1 MSPWCP
7 YSEPGSTVPP
17 NTFRRH
23 FVIRQQYTHFTRFI
37 IINNLHLHDRGSV
50 GSLTSVRLTLG
61 VHSHGQVSQKHRGG
75 HSGRE
80 KRSSGRVRAWTFLPI
95 RLIKMIA
102 PEYWRMRWTE
112 NNGRNR
118 LGADNLFQAFRK
130 KTRRGSIW
138 TAPGTGNKV
147 WAKIE
152 LYKLVIPKKLPT
164 QQNSLWLTFQTANQ
178 RNEFLYYLNGETKKV
193 LRLYNP

>member
-61 VHSHGQVSQKHRGG
+61 VHGELSQKHEGS

-80 KRSSGRVRAWTFLPI
+80 KRSSGRAHAWTFLPI

-102 PEYWRMRWTE
+102 PGYWRMRRTE

-118 LGADNLFQAFRK
+118 LRADNLFQAFR
-130 KTRRGSIW
+130 
-138 TAPGTGNKV
+138 
-147 WAKIE
+147 
-152 LYKLVIPKKLPT
+152 
-164 QQNSLWLTFQTANQ
+164 
-178 RNEFLYYLNGETKKV
+178 
-193 LRLYNP
+193 